1 MAKGY
6 DQHKERQNA
15 LSLFGKNLARRSGKS
30 CELCGTSGISLQV
43 MEVPPLPEEPE
54 FERVIFICETCQ
66 KQIQRPKQIEPNHW
80 RSLNNSVWSE
90 THRRVGR

>member
-1 MAKGY
+1 
-6 DQHKERQNA
+6 
-15 LSLFGKNLARRSGKS
+15 
-30 CELCGTSGISLQV
+30 

-90 THRRVGR
+90 TPAIQVMALRVLGHLAPTEGWADDLLQQVYVDPEVQAWADKEGIEG